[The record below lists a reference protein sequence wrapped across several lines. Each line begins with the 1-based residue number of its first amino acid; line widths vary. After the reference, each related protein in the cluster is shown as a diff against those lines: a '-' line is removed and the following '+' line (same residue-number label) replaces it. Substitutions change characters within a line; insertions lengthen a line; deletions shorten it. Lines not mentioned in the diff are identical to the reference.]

1 MKSYSILAKYYDK
14 FSQNDCDYVDWS
26 QYLCKVAKQFNVQRI
41 ADIACGTGKMTKLLT
56 ENGFDVLGIDSSLE
70 MLQQARNKCRAT
82 FVCQDMKRLSLT
94 KPADMAVVVND
105 GLNYLKPQEL
115 APFFCTLAR
124 NLKAGA
130 PVVFDIS
137 SQYKLQNVLANN
149 VYFVDED
156 DATLLWTNNTNSAKT
171 QMTLT
176 LFEKQGDF
184 YRRFD
189 ETHTQYVHTQ
199 QSVQSA
205 LEQSGFVLWEVT
217 ADYGKQLSPTSLR
230 ITFLAQFVGKV
241 EDHNNIG

>member
-14 FSQNDCDYVDWS
+14 FSQNDCDYVGWS
-26 QYLCKVAKQFNVQRI
+26 QYLCKVAKQFNVRCI
-41 ADIACGTGKMTKLLT
+41 ADIACGTGKMTKLLV

-82 FVCQDMKRLSLT
+82 FVCQDMKKLSLT
-94 KPADMAVVVND
+94 KPTDMAVVVND

-115 APFFCTLAR
+115 APFFCNLAC
-124 NLKAGA
+124 NLKDGA

-156 DATLLWTNNTNSAKT
+156 DATLLWTNSTNNAKT
-171 QMTLT
+171 QITHT
-176 LFEKQGDF
+176 LFEKQRDS

-189 ETHTQYVHTQ
+189 ETHTQYIHTQ

-205 LEQSGFVLWEVT
+205 LQQAGFTLLEVT
-217 ADYGKQLSPTSLR
+217 ADYGKMFSQNSLR
-230 ITFLAQFVGKV
+230 ITFLAQFVGKAEAHKPV
-241 EDHNNIG
+241 G